1 MTVSDRRLTLGLCL
15 LCLVVGIW
23 IGWALAI

>member
-15 LCLVVGIW
+15 LCFAIGVW